1 MNTAARPAIILAST
15 SPRRRELLSQAGI
28 EFMTV
33 GVEVDESW
41 LAGESADAYIRRM
54 VMTKADA
61 VMADAALPSECIVI
75 TADTIGVLDDGEV
88 LTKPVD
94 QADAYRMWD
103 RLSDTTHEIWTA
115 VCLTRLSQGERIDQQ
130 YLCER
135 TEVEF
140 IKLSDADKA
149 SYWQTGE
156 PQDKAGA
163 YAIQGGAAAWVS
175 AIRGSYTNVVG
186 LPLAQVVQK
195 IKAMQGFAVAKDR
208 PISHHN
214 KP

>member
-1 MNTAARPAIILAST
+1 MNTAARPVIILAST

-61 VMADAALPSECIVI
+61 VMADATLPTECIVI

-103 RLSDTTHEIWTA
+103 KLSDTTHEIWTA
-115 VCLTRLSQGERIDQQ
+115 VCLTHLSQGACIDRR

-135 TEVEF
+135 TQVEF
-140 IKLSDADKA
+140 VRLSDAQKT
-149 SYWQTGE
+149 SYWQSGE

-163 YAIQGGAAAWVS
+163 YAIQGGAAAWVR
-175 AIRGSYTNVVG
+175 AIHGSYTNVVG
-186 LPLAQVVQK
+186 LPLSQVVQ
-195 IKAMQGFAVAKDR
+195 ALDDMLDR
-208 PISHHN
+208 P
-214 KP
+214 KADQ